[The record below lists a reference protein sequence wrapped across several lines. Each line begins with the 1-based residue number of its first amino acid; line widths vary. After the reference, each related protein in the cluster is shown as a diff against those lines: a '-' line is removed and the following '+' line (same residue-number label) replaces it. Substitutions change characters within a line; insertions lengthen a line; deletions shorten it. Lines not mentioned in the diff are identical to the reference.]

1 LYRQTR
7 LLGVL
12 LILQVVALV
21 GIGVHLFLSVDW
33 DRIFALANEQ
43 TQTLPKPL
51 EQRLEEAILFI
62 IFFVPPAVMLLLAG
76 LGFVL
81 LRRRGWLLASVA
93 QSVTLLA
100 CLFFYPEPRPGFTYP
115 IIAYC
120 ILMVLYLNSQGVR
133 AVFHS
138 KKMTLASGGRRL
150 RVADE
155 ASLDARTAETLLRRF
170 EPVIRFTK
178 GEWFYPMDV
187 EPYVRTCGLWVRHP
201 EE

>member
-21 GIGVHLFLSVDW
+21 GFGVHLFLSIDW

-43 TQTLPKPL
+43 AQTLPKPL
-51 EQRLEEAILFI
+51 EQRLEQAILFV
-62 IFFVPPAVMLLLAG
+62 IFFLPPAVLLLLAG
-76 LGFVL
+76 LSFVL

-93 QSVTLLA
+93 QGFTLLA
-100 CLFFYPEPRPGFTYP
+100 CLFFYPDPRPGFTYP

-138 KKMTLASGGRRL
+138 KKMTPASG
-150 RVADE
+150 
-155 ASLDARTAETLLRRF
+155 ASETARGA
-170 EPVIRFTK
+170 
-178 GEWFYPMDV
+178 
-187 EPYVRTCGLWVRHP
+187 
-201 EE
+201 

>member
-1 LYRQTR
+1 LYRETR
-7 LLGVL
+7 VLGVL

-21 GIGVHLFLSVDW
+21 GFGVHLFISIDW
-33 DRIFALANEQ
+33 DRILALANEQ
-43 TQTLPKPL
+43 AQTLPKPL
-51 EQRLEEAILFI
+51 EQRLEEAILFV
-62 IFFVPPAVMLLLAG
+62 IFFLPPTVLLLLAG

-93 QSVTLLA
+93 QGTILLA

-138 KKMTLASGGRRL
+138 KGTTPASGRS
-150 RVADE
+150 E
-155 ASLDARTAETLLRRF
+155 TAR
-170 EPVIRFTK
+170 
-178 GEWFYPMDV
+178 G
-187 EPYVRTCGLWVRHP
+187 G
-201 EE
+201 